1 VSGESCWAFITV
13 YLTVLLPVVHRYS
26 EAGRIM
32 LTPGGVSTAQART
45 ALVRPRRLLAVVLLR
60 RPDVMR
66 TATAPARKLYLPSW
80 PFIAAV
86 LLALQGAA
94 LISRER
100 ELRLACSSAV
110 LLMALVFGTSIAAQN
125 AARSRHSIRWFWSL
139 MAGALALWAVNALL
153 GMLYSI
159 GLGRRL
165 PELALSAPIMFLHT
179 IVMLAAMAMRP
190 HEKRLAPR
198 PYPANLNFLFLL
210 LFWVFLYV
218 FLLVPGQYFNW
229 NQSLIEWFSTLYF
242 VENIAL
248 VVVAAILAVRVK
260 SLWSV
265 VYSSLCGAALLY
277 ACSSLAANLSVARGA
292 YFPGLLDLVTTGSAC
307 VFVWAAV
314 CGRELAPQLAH
325 VVLVQRNKRHYPMT
339 VAVLTLTATPLLG
352 LSELVQLKG
361 MGNVHTLRLFVVLI
375 AGILLTLTAFARE
388 YFQQRRFAFDIDLAR
403 EQLHLSMQSGKS
415 FGWNLDISS
424 REGYWFGDLRT
435 FFGILRT
442 SYTGPVR
449 QFYRSIHSR
458 DRRQLL
464 KTILEAAANTTS
476 YTAVFRL
483 VLPGGGVRWLTSRG
497 RFYYNSSGKPTRM
510 LGIAVDINEQKQ
522 AEESLRESEDKL
534 RLVLESAPG
543 GIYGTDLQ
551 GHCTFCNPA
560 ALNILGYRRAEELLG
575 KNIHQLIHHTHP
587 DGTPYPRSECAV
599 IGTIQSGT
607 CAHSADEVYWK
618 ADGTPF
624 PIEYWS
630 LPQKKAGRIVG
641 AVTQFIDITER
652 QNAEEALKESESRF
666 RNMANAAPML
676 LWVSGKDAL
685 REYSNQSWLDFTGQ
699 DQAVDGWTECIHP
712 DDREHYLKSYAES
725 FAARQSFHAEYRLR
739 RHDGEYRWILESSV
753 PRFTSSG
760 LFEGYIGCGVDVTE
774 VRRAEKEIALANER
788 LHLALEAG
796 KAEVWD
802 PEINTGKSMKLENHH
817 ALFGPSAGP
826 HILQGAWNRVHLG
839 DLAGLRQSMEIA
851 QRDRT
856 GFSQDFRV
864 ICPDGTIRWLHS
876 EGKFMYSPQGEV
888 ERMLGI
894 TVDITERKRAAE
906 ALEKSEQQFSLAFE
920 AARLGWWVWNEETG
934 YVTLS
939 EGTKAI
945 LGLSCGLEITLDG
958 FLNTVH
964 PEDRERV
971 YRKWWQSFDEGAY
984 YLVEYRVLRA
994 DGMVR
999 WVEARGRAY
1008 SDGRS
1013 VQIVGVTID
1022 TSERRRAEEAFRA
1035 LGGRLIK
1042 AQEEERIRISRELHD
1057 DICQRLALLGVELEG
1072 LRDDPRLADS
1082 RLQQEAER
1090 LAQFTVE
1097 IGSSVQALS
1106 HELHSSKLEILGTTA
1121 AMRSFCAEFTRQHG
1135 VKVSFSSNLS
1145 QRLPPDASL
1154 CLYRIL
1160 QEGLHNA
1167 VKHSGVKE
1175 FFVQLQAE
1183 SEAVELTIRDF
1194 GVGFNVDE
1202 VMADRGLGLV
1212 SMRERINL
1220 VSGTLSIES
1229 APHGGATIRAKV
1241 PVEEE
1246 RTAAA

>member
-1 VSGESCWAFITV
+1 
-13 YLTVLLPVVHRYS
+13 
-26 EAGRIM
+26 
-32 LTPGGVSTAQART
+32 
-45 ALVRPRRLLAVVLLR
+45 
-60 RPDVMR
+60 MR
-66 TATAPARKLYLPSW
+66 AATAPARKLHPSSW
-80 PFIAAV
+80 PFIATV
-86 LLALQGAA
+86 LLILQAAA
-94 LISRER
+94 LISSER

-110 LLMALVFGTSIAAQN
+110 QLMVLVFGTSIAAQN
-125 AARSRHSIRWFWSL
+125 AARSRHSIRLFWSL
-139 MAGALALWAVNALL
+139 MASALGLWAVNALL
-153 GMLYSI
+153 GMLYAM
-159 GLGRRL
+159 GAGRSL
-165 PELALSAPIMFLHT
+165 PALTFSAPIMFLHT
-179 IVMLAAMAMRP
+179 IVLLAAMAAHP
-190 HEKRLAPR
+190 HERRLDHR
-198 PYPANLNFLFLL
+198 PYPANLNFLLLL
-210 LFWVFLYV
+210 LFWVFLYI
-218 FLLVPGQYFNW
+218 FLLVPGQYLNW

-242 VENIAL
+242 IENIAL
-248 VVVAAILAVRVK
+248 AVVAAILAARVR
-260 SLWSV
+260 SLWKV
-265 VYSSLCGAALLY
+265 VYSSLFGAAFLY
-277 ACSSLAANLSVARGA
+277 ACSSLAENVRVARGL
-292 YFPGLLDLVTTGSAC
+292 YFSGLLDLVTTGAAC
-307 VFVWAAV
+307 VFVWTAI
-314 CGRELAPQLAH
+314 CGRDLAPQLAH
-325 VVLVQRNKRHYPMT
+325 AVPVQRNKRHYPMT

-375 AGILLTLTAFARE
+375 AGLLLTLTAFARE
-388 YFQQRRFAFDIDLAR
+388 YFQQRRFTFDIDLAR
-403 EQLHLSMQSGKS
+403 DQLHLAMQSGKS

-442 SYTGPVR
+442 TYTGPVR
-449 QFYRSIHSR
+449 QFYRSVHPG

-464 KTILEAAANTTS
+464 KAILQAAGNTTS

-483 VLPGGGVRWLTSRG
+483 ILPGGSVRWLTSRG
-497 RFYYNSSGKPTRM
+497 RFYYNAGKPVHM
-510 LGIAVDINEQKQ
+510 LGIAIDINEEKQ
-522 AEESLRESEDKL
+522 VEESLRESEDKL
-534 RLVLESAPG
+534 RLVLESAPE
-543 GIYGTDLQ
+543 GIYETDLQ
-551 GHCTFCNPA
+551 GNCTFCNPA
-560 ALNILGYRRAEELLG
+560 ALNILGYKRAEDLLG
-575 KNIHQLIHHTHP
+575 QNVHQLIHHTRL
-587 DGTPYPRSECAV
+587 DGTPYPSGECQVLATLQSG
-599 IGTIQSGT
+599 IGT
-607 CAHSADEVYWK
+607 HSADEVYWK

-624 PIEYWS
+624 PVEHWS
-630 LPQKKAGRIVG
+630 MAQKKAGKIVG
-641 AVTQFIDITER
+641 AVTQFIDITDR
-652 QNAEEALKESESRF
+652 QRAEEALKESESRF

-699 DQAVDGWTECIHP
+699 EQSVDGWIECIHP
-712 DDREHYLKSYAES
+712 DGREHYLRTYTES
-725 FAARQSFHAEYRLR
+725 FAARQPFRAEYRLR

-753 PRFTSSG
+753 PRFTSSS

-774 VRRAEKEIALANER
+774 VRRAEKEIALVNER

-802 PEINTGKSMKLENHH
+802 PEINAGMSMKLENHQ

-826 HILQGAWNRVHLG
+826 HILQGAWNRVHLD

-851 QRDRT
+851 QRERT
-856 GFSQDFRV
+856 GFSHDFRV

-876 EGKFMYSPQGEV
+876 AGKFMYSPSGEV

-894 TVDITERKRAAE
+894 TVDITERKRDLE

-945 LGLSCGLEITLDG
+945 LGLSCGPEITLDR

-971 YRKWWQSFDEGAY
+971 YRKWWQSFDEGAHHI
-984 YLVEYRVLRA
+984 VEYRVLRR
-994 DGMVR
+994 DGVVR

-1022 TSERRRAEEAFRA
+1022 TSKRRRAEEAFRA

-1057 DICQRLALLGVELEG
+1057 DVCQRLALLGVELQRLKDSPE
-1072 LRDDPRLADS
+1072 LADS
-1082 RLQQEAER
+1082 RLQQEAEH
-1090 LAQFTVE
+1090 LVQVTVE

-1106 HELHSSKLEILGTTA
+1106 HELHSFKLEILGTTA
-1121 AMRSFCAEFTRQHG
+1121 AMRSFCAEFARQHK
-1135 VKVSFSSNLS
+1135 VKIPFSSNLS
-1145 QRLPPDASL
+1145 QRLPHDVSL

-1183 SEAVELTIRDF
+1183 PGAVELTIRDF
-1194 GVGFNVDE
+1194 GVGFNVE
-1202 VMADRGLGLV
+1202 EAMADRGLGLV

-1220 VSGTLSIES
+1220 VSGMLSIES
-1229 APHGGATIRAKV
+1229 APRSGATIRAKV

-1246 RTAAA
+1246 KIAAA

>member
-1 VSGESCWAFITV
+1 
-13 YLTVLLPVVHRYS
+13 
-26 EAGRIM
+26 
-32 LTPGGVSTAQART
+32 
-45 ALVRPRRLLAVVLLR
+45 
-60 RPDVMR
+60 MR
-66 TATAPARKLYLPSW
+66 TAMAPGRKSSLLSW
-80 PFIAAV
+80 PFIATV
-86 LLALQGAA
+86 LLALQAAA
-94 LISRER
+94 LISRQR
-100 ELRLACSSAV
+100 ELRLASSSAV
-110 LLMALVFGTSIAAQN
+110 LLVVLVVGASIAAQN
-125 AARSRHSIRWFWSL
+125 AARSRHSIRLFWSFT
-139 MAGALALWAVNALL
+139 ASALGLWAVNALL
-153 GMLYSI
+153 GMLYAI
-159 GLGRRL
+159 GLGRSL
-165 PELALSAPIMFLHT
+165 PELTLSAPIMFLHT
-179 IVMLAAMAMRP
+179 IVMLAAMAMHP
-190 HEKRLAPR
+190 HEKRLDHR
-198 PYPANLNFLFLL
+198 PYRANLNFLLLL

-218 FLLVPGQYFNW
+218 FLLVPGQYLNW
-229 NQSLIEWFSTLYF
+229 NQSLIEWFLTLYF

-248 VVVAAILAVRVK
+248 VIVAAILAVRVR
-260 SLWSV
+260 SLWNV
-265 VYSSLCGAALLY
+265 VYSALFGASLLY
-277 ACSSLAANLSVARGA
+277 ACGSLAANLRVAWGV
-292 YFPGLLDLVTTGSAC
+292 YFPGLFDLVTTAAAC
-307 VFVWAAV
+307 VFVWAVV
-314 CGRELAPQLAH
+314 CGKELAPQLAH
-325 VVLVQRNKRHYPMT
+325 GVLVQQNKRHYPMT
-339 VAVLTLTATPLLG
+339 VAVLTLTAMPLLG

-375 AGILLTLTAFARE
+375 AGLLLTLTAFARE

-403 EQLHLSMQSGKS
+403 DQLHLAMQSGKS

-449 QFYRSIHSR
+449 QFYRSIHSG

-483 VLPGGGVRWLTSRG
+483 VLPDNGVRWLTSRG
-497 RFYYNSSGKPTRM
+497 RFYYNASGKPTRM

-534 RLVLESAPG
+534 RLVLESAPE
-543 GIYGTDLQ
+543 GIYETDVD
-551 GHCTFCNPA
+551 GRCTFCNPA
-560 ALNILGYRRAEELLG
+560 ALNILGYKRAGEVLG
-575 KNIHQLIHHTHP
+575 QNVHQLIHHTRR
-587 DGTPYPRSECAV
+587 DGTPNPSSECQVLA
-599 IGTIQSGT
+599 TLQSGIG
-607 CAHSADEVYWK
+607 AHSADDVYWK

-624 PIEYWS
+624 PVEYWS
-630 LPQKKAGRIVG
+630 MAQKKGGKIVG
-641 AVTQFIDITER
+641 AVIQFIDITDR
-652 QNAEEALKESESRF
+652 QLAQEALKESESRF

-685 REYSNQSWLDFTGQ
+685 REYSNQSWLDFTGE
-699 DQAVDGWTECIHP
+699 DQSVDGWIGCIHP
-712 DDREHYLKSYAES
+712 DDRENYLASYSES
-725 FAARQSFHAEYRLR
+725 FAARQPFRAEYRLR
-739 RHDGEYRWILESSV
+739 RYDGEYRWILESSV
-753 PRFTSSG
+753 PRFTSSS

-774 VRRAEKEIALANER
+774 VRRAEKEIALVNER

-802 PEINTGKSMKLENHH
+802 PEINTGRGMKLENHQ

-826 HILQGAWNRVHLG
+826 HILQGSWNRVHSD

-851 QRDRT
+851 QRDRA

-864 ICPDGTIRWLHS
+864 ICRDGTIRWLHS
-876 EGKFMYSPQGEV
+876 AGKFMYSPSGEV

-894 TVDITERKRAAE
+894 TMDITERKRDLE
-906 ALEKSEQQFSLAFE
+906 ALEKSQQQFSLAFE

-945 LGLSCGLEITLDG
+945 LGLSCGPEITLDR

-971 YRKWWQSFDEGAY
+971 YRKWWQSFDEGAHHI
-984 YLVEYRVLRA
+984 VEYRVLRR
-994 DGMVR
+994 DGTVR

-1008 SDGRS
+1008 KDGRS

-1022 TSERRRAEEAFRA
+1022 TSKRRRAEEAFRA

-1057 DICQRLALLGVELEG
+1057 DVCQRLALLGVELQR
-1072 LRDDPRLADS
+1072 LRDSPELAETG
-1082 RLQQEAER
+1082 LQQEAEH
-1090 LAQFTVE
+1090 LVQATVE

-1106 HELHSSKLEILGTTA
+1106 HELHSFKLEILGTTA
-1121 AMRSFCAEFTRQHG
+1121 AMRSFCAEFARQHE
-1135 VKVSFSSNLS
+1135 VKIAFNSNLS
-1145 QRLPPDASL
+1145 QRLPHDASL

-1183 SEAVELTIRDF
+1183 PGAVELTIRDF
-1194 GVGFNVDE
+1194 GVGFNVE
-1202 VMADRGLGLV
+1202 EAMADRGLGLV

-1220 VSGTLSIES
+1220 VSGMLSIES
-1229 APHGGATIRAKV
+1229 APRGGATIRAKV

-1246 RTAAA
+1246 KTVAA